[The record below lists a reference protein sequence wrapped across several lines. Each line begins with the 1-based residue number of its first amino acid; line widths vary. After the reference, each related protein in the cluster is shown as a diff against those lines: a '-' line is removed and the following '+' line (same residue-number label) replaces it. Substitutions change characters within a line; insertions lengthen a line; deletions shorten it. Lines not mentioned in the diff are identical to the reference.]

1 MRFAAVAA
9 AADVVVQREYD
20 RLSSMVFFR
29 FVVATVSQ
37 LSSSDGLKLL
47 DNPWDSVFGKNI
59 LVRLHSQYLG
69 IYYYVLL
76 MDFVFHICCFGT
88 GTYR

>member
-1 MRFAAVAA
+1 MMISLAFRHCLIEGCKQYLAV
-9 AADVVVQREYD
+9 
-20 RLSSMVFFR
+20 LFR
-29 FVVATVSQ
+29 VVVATVSQ